1 MYGHTLSLHD
11 SLPIFHIIGHADLT
25 GQPDDREIL
34 AIEIAGEHEIV
45 ARGLGDVVEARIGVL
60 FEPPEGREII
70 LDAIVVAVAEQA
82 DAKLRSEEHTSELQS
97 LMRISY
103 AVFCLKKNKMKY

>member
-25 GQPDDREIL
+25 GQHDDREIL

-82 DAKLRSEEHTSELQS
+82 DAKL
-97 LMRISY
+97 
-103 AVFCLKKNKMKY
+103 AVVEQKDRKSTRLNSSH